1 MLRHNL
7 ENFLLPRIII
17 LINLEVLCK
26 GCEAGGA
33 IGQPTALDLL
43 KVPDGND
50 TGTTGGGGASRVGAG
65 GGGGGGAA
73 RGQNYTSESIIT
85 LSIHYP
91 PSPPLPAM

>member
-1 MLRHNL
+1 M
-7 ENFLLPRIII
+7 
-17 LINLEVLCK
+17 LCK

-50 TGTTGGGGASRVGAG
+50 TGTGGGGALRVGAG

-73 RGQNYTSESIIT
+73 RGQNYGGEYIIT
-85 LSIHYP
+85 SFLI
-91 PSPPLPAM
+91 PAM